1 MKLLLKVPRDLLGT
15 VWEVLKMSLNMLSQG
30 MTQPFWTD
38 ETCKGRVNMKR
49 ALENKNNDHKIDI
62 MEEDSKS
69 GSGAG

>member
-1 MKLLLKVPRDLLGT
+1 
-15 VWEVLKMSLNMLSQG
+15 MSLNMLSQG
-30 MTQPFWTD
+30 MTQPFWID